1 MTKSLAQRFRVDD
14 GANFHLK
21 DWDPAD
27 DAGLTKDEAQA
38 RLAQLGARM
47 AELQDQLYAQDR
59 WSLLLVFQAMDAA
72 GKDGTIRHVLSG
84 LNPQGCQVHSFKA
97 PSDEELDH
105 DFLWRCAT
113 RLPERGRIGVFNR
126 SHYEEVLVVRVHPA
140 ILEDQKLPP
149 ALVTKSIWEE
159 RLEDLAA
166 FERHLARN
174 GTAILKFFLHVSRD
188 EQKKRFLERL
198 DEPEKNWKF
207 SVHDVEERAHWKAY
221 QSAYEDAI
229 RATATAHAPWYVVP
243 ADKKWVTRTVV
254 AAAIV
259 ARLEELGLAYPK
271 VDSRAKAELDAAR
284 AKLVAGD

>member
-1 MTKSLAQRFRVDD
+1 MTKSLAHRFRVDD

-229 RATATAHAPWYVVP
+229 RATATAHAPWFVVP